1 LALVA
6 PITFCLVVTGVIDK
20 PMGAP
25 LLAVNR
31 DKVSASAQKLLQ
43 SGKYD
48 KAILELKK
56 LVDDDPKD
64 VRTLLKLGDTY
75 VKMGA
80 RADAIGAYQL
90 VANVYADQGFFLKAV
105 AVYKQ
110 MLRVDASVATIHLKL
125 AEMYQQLGLANDS
138 MQHYQQVAVLYE
150 QQGKTAESLDVLK
163 RMVDLDPENL
173 PSRIKLAELFAK
185 VGRQAE
191 ATAEFRSAAEYLKQA
206 ERLDDYVRVAER
218 LVFFEPNALDVT
230 RELAQVYLSRGE
242 AKAALGKL
250 QLCFKTD
257 PRNLDVLALIAE
269 AFLAMEQV
277 AKTISVYKEMARILE
292 SSSQHD
298 EAQRH
303 WRRVLELVPDDGE
316 SQQALGLV
324 GVPTVPT
331 VVAAPISPQ
340 VSPEEEQLARL
351 LTETDVY
358 MKYGLRDKALE
369 HLQRVFALRPQHI
382 EAHVKLRDIHQAMGN
397 RPGLVDALRRLIAIG
412 SVAGDP
418 RTDTWSRDL
427 QLLDG
432 SSPRRATPPPIPAVD
447 DELVLLD
454 DGLAVEDSMQ
464 VDAETDFAPS
474 HVGGELAHHGAG
486 LPQLPPDED
495 LSGVGD
501 AVGDG
506 VDSPAYANDDD
517 EYLLVSG
524 PSDAYDMSAVDK
536 SAPAAV
542 GLPVVED
549 GAYEAFGSDTGAF
562 QGVDQ
567 RSGAAGLDAF
577 DEVGDFLGDAMA
589 REQPSAGGFDDE
601 MQGYADGVSRPS
613 DDDELM
619 NVGASLDTVAAEAM
633 RLLDEGFDVP
643 GAYDAPRESDEAALG
658 DTDVF
663 GDGGLEASPAAVFS
677 DDPFASVGDLPA
689 EFGKDAP
696 SAEPFASTEIMSLSP
711 EELAG
716 LRAMARG
723 PNPPSLVPS
732 DEAPATDFMPVT
744 GVASASLLQ
753 STPDRAIDDT
763 GFDDGGSYAE
773 PDASPIDD
781 GGEGEFGD
789 STLAMALPDMEA
801 MGYLSQSGAVA
812 RPSTSLSEE
821 ARAFDD
827 DGHLARDADV
837 VRDDGGFETESTL
850 DGGGNPFGGDD
861 FGADLGDI
869 GLLGDEA
876 LASVGLV
883 DDALDAALPAIA
895 DAADSAL
902 ADEFGLENDGFA
914 PAADTPFVD
923 TTAAMPLAL
932 ASDEF
937 SFVSDE
943 GFDSVGEVQAAD
955 TSAPADESADPPA
968 DDKPRTPKLGVSEQA
983 RGFEDDPAGAF
994 FPEELEEA
1002 EFFIKQ
1008 ELLDEAKEILL
1019 EIQESV
1025 PESARVVHMLAR
1037 IAAKENDEP
1046 EPPAPWEMKIIAE
1059 VAEELGDL
1067 VDAVADVQPH
1077 HEMQVSVEEV
1087 LEQFKRGVKEA
1098 IGDDDAETHYNLGIA
1113 YREMG
1118 LIDEA
1123 ISEFEIAARAPA
1135 KAPDAYH
1142 LMGVTHA
1149 DHGRHDDALA
1159 AFDSALAALGE
1170 GGNGVAKKQ
1179 RGVNE
1184 YQRGIC
1190 FEALK
1195 KPGEALQAYRRAREL
1210 GADLRDLGDR
1220 ITNMTERLVG
1230 DDPGVPLGSAPDE
1243 ISSRKKNIDYL

>member
-1 LALVA
+1 
-6 PITFCLVVTGVIDK
+6 
-20 PMGAP
+20 
-25 LLAVNR
+25 LAVNR

-80 RADAIGAYQL
+80 RADAVSAYQL

-138 MQHYQQVAVLYE
+138 MQHYQQVAVLFE

-185 VGRQAE
+185 EGRQAE
-191 ATAEFRSAAEYLKQA
+191 AVAEFRSAASYLKQA

-218 LVFFEPNALDVT
+218 LVFFEPSALDVT
-230 RELAQVYLSRGE
+230 KDLAQVYLSRGE
-242 AKAALGKL
+242 AKVALGKL

-257 PRNLDVLALIAE
+257 PRNLEILALIAE
-269 AFLAMEQV
+269 AFLAMQQV

-292 SSSQHD
+292 SSAKHD
-298 EAQRH
+298 DAQQY
-303 WRRVLELVPDDGE
+303 WRRVLDLVPDDGE

-324 GVPTVPT
+324 GLPTASPVAIPSAGP
-331 VVAAPISPQ
+331 VVN
-340 VSPEEEQLARL
+340 PEEEQLARL

-369 HLQRVFALRPQHI
+369 HIQRVFALRPQHV

-397 RPGLVDALRRLIAIG
+397 RAGLVDVLRRLVSIG
-412 SVAGDP
+412 GATGDP
-418 RTDTWSRDL
+418 RTETWSRDL
-427 QLLDG
+427 QLLEG
-432 SSPRRATPPPIPAVD
+432 APVRAPAPPPVIAPD
-447 DELVLLD
+447 DDMVLLD
-454 DGLAVEDSMQ
+454 DGLAIDESMHI
-464 VDAETDFAPS
+464 DDNGANADD
-474 HVGGELAHHGAG
+474 GMGAG
-486 LPQLPPDED
+486 AISHYSAGMPHSAGMPPLPPDED
-495 LSGVGD
+495 LTGGAGAHD
-501 AVGDG
+501 AYAAQ
-506 VDSPAYANDDD
+506 PAYAGEDD
-517 EYLLVSG
+517 EFLLVSG
-524 PSDAYDMSAVDK
+524 PSDAYDVADEPAPPAVSRPSAI
-536 SAPAAV
+536 
-542 GLPVVED
+542 ED
-549 GAYEAFGSDTGAF
+549 LTYDAYGTDTGAF
-562 QGVDQ
+562 KQAE
-567 RSGAAGLDAF
+567 RASPHAAGHDAF

-589 REQPSAGGFDDE
+589 REQPVPADLDDGYGGFGDE
-601 MQGYADGVSRPS
+601 GASDAALAPLL
-613 DDDELM
+613 DDDGGLLAGE
-619 NVGASLDTVAAEAM
+619 ALDTAAAEAM

-643 GAYDAPRESDEAALG
+643 AGLGTQSPANADVSDA
-658 DTDVF
+658 DVF
-663 GDGGLEASPAAVFS
+663 GAVSAAASSGDAFA
-677 DDPFASVGDLPA
+677 DDPFSSSGDLPD
-689 EFGKDAP
+689 EFGADPAGAA
-696 SAEPFASTEIMSLSP
+696 SFASTEIMSLSP

-723 PNPPSLVPS
+723 PNPPSLIPS
-732 DEAPATDFMPVT
+732 DEAPATDFAGVH

-753 STPDRAIDDT
+753 STPDRAVDDT
-763 GFDDGGSYAE
+763 GFDDGSSYAE
-773 PDASPIDD
+773 PDASPVDD
-781 GGEGEFGD
+781 GYDRADLGDFGD
-789 STLAMALPDMEA
+789 STVATELPNLAS
-801 MGYLSQSGAVA
+801 MGRQPWRETSP
-812 RPSTSLSEE
+812 RPQTSLSEE

-827 DGHLARDADV
+827 PGHLEPEHNASLDA
-837 VRDDGGFETESTL
+837 GFESESTL
-850 DGGGNPFGGDD
+850 DGGGNPFAGGDFD
-861 FGADLGDI
+861 AELADIGALGDD
-869 GLLGDEA
+869 G
-876 LASVGLV
+876 LASVGL
-883 DDALDAALPAIA
+883 DESLPAIA
-895 DAADSAL
+895 DAAEAAL
-902 ADEFGLENDGFA
+902 ADEFGLDDEGRPGLD
-914 PAADTPFVD
+914 DSPFVD
-923 TTAAMPLAL
+923 STAAMPLAL

-937 SFVSDE
+937 SYVSDDDVDA
-943 GFDSVGEVQAAD
+943 GLPVDDGARLD
-955 TSAPADESADPPA
+955 DGADEPA
-968 DDKPRTPKLGVSEQA
+968 VLAAAVDEKPRTPKLGVSEQA
-983 RGFEDDPAGAF
+983 RGFEDDPAAAF

-1008 ELLDEAKEILL
+1008 DLLDEAKEILV

-1025 PESARVVHMLAR
+1025 PESARVAHMLAR
-1037 IAAKENDEP
+1037 IDAKENGEP

-1059 VAEELGDL
+1059 VAEEIGDL
-1067 VDAVADVQPH
+1067 VDAVADALPPS
-1077 HEMQVSVEEV
+1077 EMQVSVEEV
-1087 LEQFKRGVKEA
+1087 LEQFKRGVKQA

-1123 ISEFEIAARAPA
+1123 ISEFEIAARAPV

-1142 LMGVTHA
+1142 LIGVTHA
-1149 DHGRHDDALA
+1149 DHGRHDDALS
-1159 AFDSALAALGE
+1159 AFDAALRALGE

-1184 YQRGIC
+1184 YQRGVC

-1210 GADLRDLGDR
+1210 GADMRDLGDR
-1220 ITNMTERLVG
+1220 ISKVTERLVG
-1230 DDPGVPLGSAPDE
+1230 GDTGVPLGGADE
-1243 ISSRKKNIDYL
+1243 PSSRKKNIDYL